1 MRNSRFI
8 LVLVFLTTLS
18 SIAFARH
25 DVMKQGG
32 KHTLSFPPSLQGYPD
47 SLRLYYAAERL
58 YIEGDSLKLAM
69 GLDTM
74 KLYIKL
80 HPFATKYPGQTLSA
94 IQEGGHFINA
104 MGKGPNAINW
114 KLYYN
119 WLVDAFAWNSDT
131 AYRKQIIDVMA
142 NCVATWDLNE
152 AANIW
157 WNYAHWF
164 NDSFGYRGVTQI
176 REGQHTI
183 HQDTLPFHVLTLP
196 PAKVPIPGAVVSYGT
211 PEQIAMSL
219 AISPNPS
226 SVTTN
231 VEFTVA
237 RSGLATLVLY
247 DELGREVRRL
257 ISGAIPAGDHSISL
271 ALKDLQRGHYF
282 LRLESEG
289 SKLTRALIVE

>member
-1 MRNSRFI
+1 W
-8 LVLVFLTTLS
+8 
-18 SIAFARH
+18 
-25 DVMKQGG
+25 
-32 KHTLSFPPSLQGYPD
+32 
-47 SLRLYYAAERL
+47 
-58 YIEGDSLKLAM
+58 
-69 GLDTM
+69 
-74 KLYIKL
+74 
-80 HPFATKYPGQTLSA
+80 
-94 IQEGGHFINA
+94 
-104 MGKGPNAINW
+104 NW
-114 KLYYN
+114 
-119 WLVDAFAWNSDT
+119 D
-131 AYRKQIIDVMA
+131 R
-142 NCVATWDLNE
+142 NE

-164 NDSFGYRGVTQI
+164 HGIDPTDPNDSFAYSAVTEI
-176 REGQHTI
+176 RASQHGA